1 MSDMKPIIL
10 LCAAAMTLAAFPPE
24 RTHGRCICQ
33 RPDMRER
40 EEITGY
46 AYRFRTNWQNLPDAD
61 RQQTIPS
68 IYLLFSGGGI
78 YEVLPFLASFLSCH
92 LK

>member
-33 RPDMRER
+33 RPDMRKR
-40 EEITGY
+40 AEIAGY

-68 IYLLFSGGGI
+68 IYLLFSGGGAFTKSS
-78 YEVLPFLASFLSCH
+78 PF
-92 LK
+92 